1 MKQANESRRRFVK
14 KALYIPPAIATL
26 TVLPAF
32 AQSGSGQ
39 PENGPQVE
47 QDNLQVSQNTV
58 ASPSA
63 ARAWVTARTA
73 VTAIIQARKS
83 LYVLRAC
90 YRNCAM

>member
-39 PENGPQVE
+39 PNGAEPE
-47 QDNLQVSQNTV
+47 KEDLSVSQQNTV
-58 ASPSA
+58 ASTA
-63 ARAWVTARTA
+63 ASTTAGSTGPNR
-73 VTAIIQARKS
+73 RLWK
-83 LYVLRAC
+83 
-90 YRNCAM
+90 

>member
-1 MKQANESRRRFVK
+1 MSDRQLLQEKVRMRKMEQANESRRRFVK

-58 ASPSA
+58 ASTAASA
-63 ARAWVTARTA
+63 STGPNRRLW
-73 VTAIIQARKS
+73 K
-83 LYVLRAC
+83 
-90 YRNCAM
+90 

>member
-39 PENGPQVE
+39 PEHGTVGE
-47 QDNLQVSQNTV
+47 QDDLKVSPNTV
-58 ASPSA
+58 ASTA
-63 ARAWVTARTA
+63 ASTTAGSTGPNR
-73 VTAIIQARKS
+73 RLWK
-83 LYVLRAC
+83 
-90 YRNCAM
+90 

>member
-1 MKQANESRRRFVK
+1 MEQANESRRRFVK

-47 QDNLQVSQNTV
+47 QDVQVSQNTV
-58 ASPSA
+58 ASTAASA
-63 ARAWVTARTA
+63 STGPNRRLW
-73 VTAIIQARKS
+73 K
-83 LYVLRAC
+83 
-90 YRNCAM
+90 